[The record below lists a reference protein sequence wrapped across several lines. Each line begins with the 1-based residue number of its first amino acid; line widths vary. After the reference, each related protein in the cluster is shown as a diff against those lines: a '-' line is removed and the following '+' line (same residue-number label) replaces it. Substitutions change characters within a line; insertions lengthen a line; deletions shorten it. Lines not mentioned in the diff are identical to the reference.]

1 MALLHQ
7 PITGAELVMLE
18 QVAGISVELE
28 QDWITSNVTISVRI
42 GKKCLNINGV
52 NKIFYSLSLVF
63 SGIFTL
69 NRIPGGRGRAAISR
83 I

>member
-1 MALLHQ
+1 
-7 PITGAELVMLE
+7 MLE

-52 NKIFYSLSLVF
+52 NKILYSLSLVF
-63 SGIFTL
+63 SHLTAYLEGVAGP
-69 NRIPGGRGRAAISR
+69 RYRGYEELV
-83 I
+83 